1 MAPGGVLG
9 KKLSTFRSQF
19 GPNFKFRSR
28 QLLLSTKSLQN
39 TIYGSFDTKYGVC
52 VFGYK
57 FPISRASLTFIT
69 LSTDPCIYDC
79 QKYKGDNYIHYLVP
93 TQRGVSINQW
103 KHKECSLLI
112 HARAKFDNNFVLT
125 DQIKSQNITNS
136 TYCIFL
142 FFSHKTPP
150 PHPQINSNHKTFAN
164 STCCIILFFPETI
177 FFFQKENS
185 MFLYDECQGVA

>member
-1 MAPGGVLG
+1 M
-9 KKLSTFRSQF
+9 
-19 GPNFKFRSR
+19 
-28 QLLLSTKSLQN
+28 
-39 TIYGSFDTKYGVC
+39 C

-112 HARAKFDNNFVLT
+112 HAPPNLT
-125 DQIKSQNITNS
+125 KTLFWLIKST
-136 TYCIFL
+136 
-142 FFSHKTPP
+142 
-150 PHPQINSNHKTFAN
+150 QIIKQIVPVAYF
-164 STCCIILFFPETI
+164 FFPTRKQFSFSKTNI
-177 FFFQKENS
+177 
-185 MFLYDECQGVA
+185 LYDKCQGVVRKEWKGYNQTPGMKSWILATTGTTIAVFSWQDSLFNPSL